1 MSGVIILWCYSQ
13 SIRKVQDELLEM
25 NYTKDKSELAEQTEL
40 KSGQMETQENQ
51 QAVDTEG

>member
-1 MSGVIILWCYSQ
+1 
-13 SIRKVQDELLEM
+13 M
-25 NYTKDKSELAEQTEL
+25 NYTKDKSELAEQTKL

>member
-1 MSGVIILWCYSQ
+1 
-13 SIRKVQDELLEM
+13 M